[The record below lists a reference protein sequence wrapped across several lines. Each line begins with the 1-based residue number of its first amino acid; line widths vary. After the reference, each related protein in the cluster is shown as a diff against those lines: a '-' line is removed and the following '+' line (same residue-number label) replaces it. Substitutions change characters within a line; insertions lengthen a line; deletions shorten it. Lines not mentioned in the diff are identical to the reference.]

1 MHGRTFFV
9 EFLLYYYVPSKSAL
23 FQNECQPIVVS
34 DKLMKE
40 NHGDGQSFKIV
51 PLMSLKKALKGRN
64 VMIIAT
70 SLIQC

>member
-1 MHGRTFFV
+1 
-9 EFLLYYYVPSKSAL
+9 
-23 FQNECQPIVVS
+23 
-34 DKLMKE
+34 MKE

-51 PLMSLKKALKGRN
+51 PLMSLKKALKERS